1 MPRKKSSN
9 AKKSSDEDDFESCDE
24 YKEDFY
30 QLKHSTASIKF
41 SIESEGIPLK
51 FLETELIKKVRSTD
65 GALCSTDS
73 ASIVKIGCNFGE
85 VLMDGYTEKTPKR
98 NYTNRGRKKVAGKN
112 KRKVQG
118 SGKYFNSQLTLFVK
132 LNLTSFKQKIYI
144 DIKKRKVNYGIYEI
158 DKHDKNE
165 DGECRLLS
173 CIYQVK
179 IFRNGQGQ
187 IPGLKTENMKEVKKI
202 LVPVKNFF
210 NAKMK
215 QKFNIINFYRFIQN
229 YKTSLIADMNYE
241 IAKLRDFFSGQ
252 DNGVFPKKIYRV
264 KSSTHSKLLVYFN
277 TPISMD
283 KDKRTNLTIYR
294 KGSVNIDG
302 AINRESANTILAYFE
317 KILNE
322 HKEFLFDPN
331 KEPEVEES
339 SDSSSSTAD
348 ESSSTNSS
356 WSE

>member
-1 MPRKKSSN
+1 MPRKKSD
-9 AKKSSDEDDFESCDE
+9 KTEKFDEGFESCDDE
-24 YKEDFY
+24 KDAFY

-41 SIESEGIPLK
+41 SIESGGVPLR
-51 FLETELIKKVRSTD
+51 FLETELIKKVKPTD

-73 ASIVKIGCNFGE
+73 AKLVKVGCNFGE

-132 LNLTSFKQKIYI
+132 LNFTSFKQKIYI

-158 DKHDKNE
+158 DKHDKNA

-187 IPGLKTENMKEVKKI
+187 IPGLKTENMKEVKRI

-210 NAKMK
+210 NLKMK
-215 QKFNIINFYRFIQN
+215 KKFHILNFYKFIQN
-229 YKTSLIADMNYE
+229 YKTSLIVDMNYE
-241 IAKLRDFFSGQ
+241 ISKLRDFFAGQ

-302 AINRESANTILAYFE
+302 AINRESANQILSYFE
-317 KILNE
+317 KILDE

-331 KEPEVEES
+331 KAPEEEES
-339 SDSSSSTAD
+339 SESSTSTVS
-348 ESSSTNSS
+348 ESSTTDSS